1 MMIMTGVTVPNGSH
15 TDSLEQRP
23 ASTLE
28 ALIVVIIV
36 IIVIIVISVII
47 VIIVIIIF
55 IIIEIISTTIIII
68 IMIYHQQLAPTVETS
83 LILWSVIMVMTMVV
97 VFSFASEVPHNHQLI
112 EHQCNFCSLSGN
124 FDGLDSTYDVD
135 SNVVNAED
143 DSLLRG
149 FGGWGAGGRTGW

>member
-36 IIVIIVISVII
+36 IIVII
-47 VIIVIIIF
+47 IF

-68 IMIYHQQLAPTVETS
+68 VIMIYHQQLAPTVETS

-97 VFSFASEVPHNHQLI
+97 VFSFASEAPHNHQLI
-112 EHQCNFCSLSGN
+112 EHQGNFCSLSGN